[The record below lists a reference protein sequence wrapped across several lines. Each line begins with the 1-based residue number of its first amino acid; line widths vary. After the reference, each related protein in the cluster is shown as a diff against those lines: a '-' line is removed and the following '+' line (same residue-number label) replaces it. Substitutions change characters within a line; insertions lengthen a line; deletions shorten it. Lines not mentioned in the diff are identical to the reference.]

1 MTDDPP
7 PRKRPRYNPPVTSEP
22 ERISR
27 NDAGEGD
34 SEGGRPSSDAEVMAV
49 KLPRIRIKMA
59 AKNERRSSSR
69 LVEKYDDLDDEYVEM
84 DDDTTTMTP
93 TQETQEEIPEISW
106 EDQEVREMVDPLE
119 NWRVIGL
126 SNVGN
131 TCFTNAI
138 LQVFS

>member
-1 MTDDPP
+1 
-7 PRKRPRYNPPVTSEP
+7 
-22 ERISR
+22 
-27 NDAGEGD
+27 
-34 SEGGRPSSDAEVMAV
+34 
-49 KLPRIRIKMA
+49 MA

-93 TQETQEEIPEISW
+93 TQETQEEIPEMSW

>member
-1 MTDDPP
+1 
-7 PRKRPRYNPPVTSEP
+7 
-22 ERISR
+22 
-27 NDAGEGD
+27 
-34 SEGGRPSSDAEVMAV
+34 
-49 KLPRIRIKMA
+49 MA

>member
-1 MTDDPP
+1 
-7 PRKRPRYNPPVTSEP
+7 
-22 ERISR
+22 
-27 NDAGEGD
+27 
-34 SEGGRPSSDAEVMAV
+34 
-49 KLPRIRIKMA
+49 MA

-69 LVEKYDDLDDEYVEM
+69 LVEKYDDQDDEYVEM

-93 TQETQEEIPEISW
+93 TQETQEEIPEMSW